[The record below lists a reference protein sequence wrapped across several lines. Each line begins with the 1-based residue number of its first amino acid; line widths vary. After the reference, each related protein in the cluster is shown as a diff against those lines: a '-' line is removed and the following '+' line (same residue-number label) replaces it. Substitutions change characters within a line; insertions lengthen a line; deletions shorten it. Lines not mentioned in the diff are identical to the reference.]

1 MLSPQKKLQESGN
14 LKKGTQKATKKG
26 VVRGKKT
33 PAQRAKERAV
43 KEANNGKKV
52 SDYKYNA
59 KTNKA
64 TLKKEK
70 MTTDRSAG
78 RWILPQPENVIADED
93 FLPIP
98 RIARTIPFGY
108 KEDPDD
114 NNQLLPV
121 PRELRAL
128 EKAKEYLQQYSY
140 REVANWLTKQTDRS
154 ISHMGLK
161 KRIDSEQSNK
171 RRSATL
177 RVWAERYKTA
187 ITKAEEIERT
197 RLGAR
202 KSLLKGTTDS
212 GEGESAGRA

>member
-1 MLSPQKKLQESGN
+1 
-14 LKKGTQKATKKG
+14 
-26 VVRGKKT
+26 
-33 PAQRAKERAV
+33 
-43 KEANNGKKV
+43 
-52 SDYKYNA
+52 
-59 KTNKA
+59 
-64 TLKKEK
+64 

-78 RWILPQPENVIADED
+78 KWILAQPDDVIEDED

-108 KEDPDD
+108 KEDPED
-114 NNQLLPV
+114 NDVLQPI

-140 REVANWLTKQTDRS
+140 REVSNWLTKQTGRS

-161 KRIDSEQSNK
+161 KRIENEQSNK

-177 RVWAERYKTA
+177 RQWAERYKTA
-187 ITKAEEIERT
+187 ISKAEEIERT

-202 KSLLKGTTDS
+202 KSQISTED
-212 GEGESAGRA
+212 

>member
-1 MLSPQKKLQESGN
+1 
-14 LKKGTQKATKKG
+14 
-26 VVRGKKT
+26 
-33 PAQRAKERAV
+33 
-43 KEANNGKKV
+43 
-52 SDYKYNA
+52 
-59 KTNKA
+59 
-64 TLKKEK
+64 

-78 RWILPQPENVIADED
+78 KWILAQPEDVIEDED

-108 KEDPDD
+108 KEDPED
-114 NNQLLPV
+114 NDILQPI

-140 REVANWLTKQTDRS
+140 REVSNWLTKQTGRS

-161 KRIDSEQSNK
+161 KRIENEQSNK

-177 RVWAERYKTA
+177 RQWAERYKTA
-187 ITKAEEIERT
+187 ISKAEEIERT

-202 KSLLKGTTDS
+202 KSQI
-212 GEGESAGRA
+212 SA

>member
-1 MLSPQKKLQESGN
+1 
-14 LKKGTQKATKKG
+14 
-26 VVRGKKT
+26 
-33 PAQRAKERAV
+33 
-43 KEANNGKKV
+43 
-52 SDYKYNA
+52 
-59 KTNKA
+59 
-64 TLKKEK
+64 

-78 RWILPQPENVIADED
+78 KWILAQPEDVIEDED

-108 KEDPDD
+108 KEDPED
-114 NNQLLPV
+114 NDILQPI

-140 REVANWLTKQTDRS
+140 REVSNWLTKQTGRS

-161 KRIDSEQSNK
+161 KRIENEQSNK

-177 RVWAERYKTA
+177 RQWAERYKTA
-187 ITKAEEIERT
+187 ISKAEEIERT

-202 KSLLKGTTDS
+202 KSQV
-212 GEGESAGRA
+212 SA

>member
-1 MLSPQKKLQESGN
+1 
-14 LKKGTQKATKKG
+14 
-26 VVRGKKT
+26 
-33 PAQRAKERAV
+33 
-43 KEANNGKKV
+43 
-52 SDYKYNA
+52 
-59 KTNKA
+59 
-64 TLKKEK
+64 
-70 MTTDRSAG
+70 MTTSRSAG

-108 KEDPDD
+108 KEDPSD
-114 NNQLLPV
+114 NDMLLPV

-128 EKAKEYLQQYSY
+128 EKAKEYLKQYSY

-161 KRIDSEQSNK
+161 KRIESEQSHK

-177 RVWAERYKTA
+177 REWARRYEKA
-187 ITKAEEIERT
+187 ITKAEEYERS

-202 KSLLKGTTDS
+202 QSRIAEAES
-212 GEGESAGRA
+212 GSTEEGEARAED

>member
-1 MLSPQKKLQESGN
+1 
-14 LKKGTQKATKKG
+14 
-26 VVRGKKT
+26 
-33 PAQRAKERAV
+33 
-43 KEANNGKKV
+43 
-52 SDYKYNA
+52 
-59 KTNKA
+59 
-64 TLKKEK
+64 
-70 MTTDRSAG
+70 MTTERGAG
-78 RWILPQPENVIADED
+78 KWILAQPENIIEDDD

-114 NNQLLPV
+114 NDQLLPI

-161 KRIDSEQSNK
+161 KRISSEQSNK

-177 RVWAERYKTA
+177 RQWAERYKKA
-187 ITKAEEIERT
+187 ISKAEEIDRT
-197 RLGAR
+197 RIGAR
-202 KSLLKGTTDS
+202 KSQIGVTAEDTGD
-212 GEGESAGRA
+212 GESAGRT

>member
-1 MLSPQKKLQESGN
+1 M
-14 LKKGTQKATKKG
+14 T
-26 VVRGKKT
+26 
-33 PAQRAKERAV
+33 
-43 KEANNGKKV
+43 AN
-52 SDYKYNA
+52 
-59 KTNKA
+59 
-64 TLKKEK
+64 
-70 MTTDRSAG
+70 RSAG
-78 RWILPQPENVIADED
+78 KWILAQPENIIEDDD

-140 REVANWLTKQTDRS
+140 REVANWLTKQTNRS

-161 KRIDSEQSNK
+161 KRIESEQSNK

-187 ITKAEEIERT
+187 ISKAEEIERT
-197 RLGAR
+197 KLGAR
-202 KSLLKGTTDS
+202 KSLLSTTDS
-212 GEGESAGRA
+212 SQGESASTR

>member
-1 MLSPQKKLQESGN
+1 
-14 LKKGTQKATKKG
+14 
-26 VVRGKKT
+26 
-33 PAQRAKERAV
+33 
-43 KEANNGKKV
+43 
-52 SDYKYNA
+52 
-59 KTNKA
+59 
-64 TLKKEK
+64 

-108 KEDPDD
+108 KEDPSD
-114 NNQLLPV
+114 NDQLLPV

-140 REVANWLTKQTDRS
+140 REVANWLTKQTNRS

-161 KRIDSEQSNK
+161 KRIESEQSNK

-177 RVWAERYKTA
+177 RQWAERYKKA

-202 KSLLKGTTDS
+202 KSLLKTTTDS
-212 GEGESAGRA
+212 SEGESAGTA

>member
-1 MLSPQKKLQESGN
+1 
-14 LKKGTQKATKKG
+14 
-26 VVRGKKT
+26 
-33 PAQRAKERAV
+33 
-43 KEANNGKKV
+43 
-52 SDYKYNA
+52 
-59 KTNKA
+59 
-64 TLKKEK
+64 

-78 RWILPQPENVIADED
+78 KWILGQPENVIEDDD

-98 RIARTIPFGY
+98 KIARTIPFGY
-108 KEDPDD
+108 QEDEEDSDILQPI
-114 NNQLLPV
+114 

-140 REVANWLTKQTDRS
+140 REVANWLTKQTGRS

-161 KRIDSEQSNK
+161 KRIENEQSNK

-187 ITKAEEIERT
+187 ISKAEEIERT

-202 KSLLKGTTDS
+202 ESQIT
-212 GEGESAGRA
+212 ESAKD